1 MQHLFSV
8 WQEISHRLRTA
19 GRVLLL
25 CDYDGTLTPIVDSP
39 ELADLPEGTRHSLQN
54 LSLQGRLTVGIISG
68 RALADLK
75 QRVGI
80 GNIVYAGNHGLEIE
94 GPGIGIVNPLA
105 EEMRP
110 VFRLIQQVLSKALTP
125 IRGTLVENK
134 GLSLSVHYRMVE
146 KEKSEE
152 VRTVFETV
160 MATARSLGKVR
171 ITSGKMV
178 YEVRPPVDWDKGKA
192 IALLIDRY
200 SRHKNKKETLP
211 IFLGDDR
218 TDEDGFKVIREHSGI
233 PIFVGN
239 EPAHTAASYYLRS
252 PQEAEQFLSLLC
264 MEML

>member
-8 WQEISHRLRTA
+8 WLEISRRLKAA
-19 GRVLLL
+19 GRMLLL

-39 ELADLPEGTRHSLQN
+39 ELADLPEGTRHHLQN
-54 LSLQGRLTVGIISG
+54 LSLQGRLTAGIISG

-80 GNIVYAGNHGLEIE
+80 GNIIYAGNHGLEIE
-94 GPGIGIVNPLA
+94 GPGIGIVNPVA

-125 IRGTLVENK
+125 IRGAQVENK

-146 KEKSEE
+146 EEKSEE
-152 VRTVFETV
+152 VRTIFETV
-160 MATARSLGKVR
+160 IATARSLGKVR
-171 ITSGKMV
+171 VTSGKMV

-218 TDEDGFKVIREHSGI
+218 TDEDGFKVIREHNGI

-239 EPAHTAASYYLRS
+239 ELAHTAASYYLRS
-252 PQEAEQFLSLLC
+252 PQEVEQFLSLLC